1 MSFKGNN
8 KIYKKLIKIVDNIL
22 NLYKKGK
29 NKKAAIFENKLDEI
43 VFQIY
48 DLTDE
53 EINLIQN
60 SNLIS

>member
-1 MSFKGNN
+1 MDQE
-8 KIYKKLIKIVDNIL
+8 IHEKLIKIVDKIL
-22 NLYKKGK
+22 DLYTKGEY
-29 NKKAAIFENKLDEI
+29 KKAAIFENKLDEI

-48 DLTDE
+48 ELTDE